1 MELEEAY
8 DEIRALD
15 AELIALSTDDI
26 PRARNMQ
33 ERTGARYPV
42 LADPDHAVADA
53 YGIFNLLDDGV
64 AAPTTIILTS
74 ERIIAMQVGQDI
86 GDRPSTASILHTL
99 RQLKAG
105 ELEPAAAS

>member
-1 MELEEAY
+1 M
-8 DEIRALD
+8 RALD
-15 AELIALSTDDI
+15 AELIALSTDDV
-26 PRARNMQ
+26 PRAQNMQ
-33 ERTGARYPV
+33 QRTGARYPV
-42 LADPDHAVADA
+42 LADPDQAVAKA
-53 YGIFNLLDDGV
+53 YGVFDLLGDGV

-74 ERIIAMQVGQDI
+74 DRIVAMQIGQDI

>member
-1 MELEEAY
+1 MELAY

-15 AELIALSTDDI
+15 SELITLSTDDVA
-26 PRARNMQ
+26 RARQMQ
-33 ERTGARYPV
+33 ERVGARFPV

-53 YGIFNLLDDGV
+53 YGVFDLLGDGV
-64 AAPTTIILTS
+64 AAPTTIIMTS
-74 ERIIAMQVGQDI
+74 DRIVAMQVGETI
-86 GDRPSTASILHTL
+86 GDRPSTPSILHTL